1 MTAPVSDVKNYTRG
15 GQITLHN
22 IRMFLQITNK
32 VILIAGIIFLLVS
45 GITLYTT
52 LTDYEGY
59 ILSEYLW
66 GQTLPLLDAN
76 ASTNFINPNGHK
88 VRAKYSDIV
97 EAPYVKQQMHQIN
110 RKILR
115 AIFAGLFVVLLAC
128 FGISKWLKKRGQTQ
142 TENIL
147 IKGDSISSTEATK
160 DLLIRKGLAS
170 DLILGGLPMVKGKE
184 TSHILFHGTI
194 GSGKSTAMKEL
205 LDQIRRRGD
214 RAIIYDKGCNF
225 LEEFYIPNYD
235 VLLNP
240 MDTRGE
246 SWDLWR
252 ETRDS
257 PDFDSLAAAQ
267 IPMPPST
274 QDPFWI
280 NAART
285 IFAAAAFEM
294 RNDPNRSVIK
304 LLQHLLTAELDILQD
319 YLKGT
324 EAETLVS
331 EKIEK
336 TAISIKSVLATYLKS
351 MKYIKDD
358 GNPFSIRQWVQST
371 DERNFLFITS
381 QGDRHE
387 TMKPLITAWIDIAV
401 NALLSLPSS
410 NERRIWILLDEVT
423 SVNQLPSLKS
433 GLSEGRKFGA
443 CFVLGVQ
450 NYAQLGST
458 YGQDGATDISS
469 LINTRFMFRQPD
481 AKIAKWSAENCG
493 EKTTEEVRESISYG
507 ANTIRDGI
515 SINRSETTKPVV
527 SYSEIMSLGD
537 LQAYVRLPG
546 KYPITP
552 VNFNFK
558 NREKRNAGFIKRK
571 FDEKNMKSMDELI
584 EKCEKPGINYASN
597 KKKNKNQKIEVN
609 DINNDIHNINDDEQS
624 LDV

>member
-32 VILIAGIIFLLVS
+32 VILIAGIIFLLIS

-76 ASTNFINPNGHK
+76 ASTDFINPNGHK

-97 EAPYVKQQMHQIN
+97 EAPYVKREMHQIS

-115 AIFAGLFVVLLAC
+115 AIFAGLVVVLVVC

-225 LEEFYIPNYD
+225 LEEFYIPNHD

-558 NREKRNAGFIKRK
+558 DREKRNAGFIKRK
-571 FDEKNMKSMDELI
+571 FDEKNMKSMDDLI
-584 EKCEKPGINYASN
+584 EKCEKPGINFASN
-597 KKKNKNQKIEVN
+597 KKKNQNIEVN
-609 DINNDIHNINDDEQS
+609 NINNDIHSIDVAEQS

>member
-1 MTAPVSDVKNYTRG
+1 MTMPASDVKNYTRG

-32 VILIAGIIFLLVS
+32 VILVAAVIFLLIS
-45 GITLYTT
+45 GLTHYTT
-52 LTDYEGY
+52 LSDYEGY
-59 ILSEYLW
+59 VLSEYLW
-66 GQTLPLLDAN
+66 GQTLPLLNNN
-76 ASTNFINPNGHK
+76 ASTDFIKPNGNK
-88 VRAKYSDIV
+88 VRAKYADIL
-97 EAPYVKQQMHQIN
+97 ESPLVKREMHLISL
-110 RKILR
+110 KILR
-115 AIFAGLFVVLLAC
+115 AAFAGLVAVLLAC
-128 FGISKWLKKRGQTQ
+128 FGISRWLKKRGQTQ

-147 IKGDSISSTEATK
+147 IKGDSISSTDATK
-160 DLLIRKGLAS
+160 ALLIRKGLAS

-194 GSGKSTAMKEL
+194 GSGKSNAMKEL

-225 LEEFYIPNYD
+225 LEEFYIPNHD

-294 RNDPNRSVIK
+294 RKDPNRSVIK
-304 LLQHLLTAELDILQD
+304 LLQHLLTAELDILQE

-351 MKYIKDD
+351 MKYIKDE

-371 DERNFLFITS
+371 SESNFLFITS

-410 NERRIWILLDEVT
+410 PDRRIWLLLDEVT
-423 SVNQLPSLKS
+423 SVNQLPSLKG

-443 CFVLGVQ
+443 CFVLGLQ
-450 NYAQLGST
+450 NYSQLGST
-458 YGQDGATDISS
+458 YGHDGASDISS

-493 EKTTEEVRESISYG
+493 EKITEEVRESISYG

-552 VNFNFK
+552 VNFNYK
-558 NREKRNAGFIKRK
+558 HREKRNAGFILRK

-584 EKCEKPGINYASN
+584 EKCEKPGLNLVS
-597 KKKNKNQKIEVN
+597 NQKSIKNRKKENKEIMPEIETVGV
-609 DINNDIHNINDDEQS
+609 DEQS